1 MEDKVT
7 SLHEAAALV
16 ERGCILALGGM
27 TLYRRPV
34 ALVWELL
41 RSEPRPTNLTL
52 LCFTASYESD
62 LLIGAGMVSAVRSCY
77 FGLEVFGLAPMFTEA
92 ANEGTI
98 NVIEETEASL
108 SFGMRAH
115 LANVSFMP
123 GYAWIGTDLP
133 HLRPDVQIIEDP
145 YNPGQKLVAFPAISW
160 DVAVIHALQ
169 ADRRGNARLNANSA
183 VDGELAL
190 GATEHVIITA
200 EEIVEDFHDRV
211 EIPGAVVS
219 AVVHAPHGAW
229 PTSCYPHYPLG
240 GNEILRYIDS
250 CNRGEFSA
258 YVADLNTIESRN
270 SH

>member
-7 SLHEAAALV
+7 SLHDAASLV
-16 ERGCILALGGM
+16 ESGCTLALGGM

-34 ALVWELL
+34 ALVRALL
-41 RSEPRPTNLTL
+41 QADPRPTSMTL

-77 FGLEVFGLAPMFTEA
+77 FGMEVFGLAPMFTQA
-92 ANEGTI
+92 ANQGRIE
-98 NVIEETEASL
+98 VVEETEASL

-123 GYAWIGTDLP
+123 GYAWVGTDLP
-133 HLRPDVQIIEDP
+133 QLRPDVKIIDDP
-145 YNPGQKLVAFPAISW
+145 YDPGQKLAAFPAISW

-190 GATEHVIITA
+190 GATRHVIITT
-200 EEIVEDFHDRV
+200 EEIVDRFDERV

-219 AVVHAPHGAW
+219 AVVHTPQGAW

-240 GNEILRYIDS
+240 GSELLRYIDA
-250 CNRGEFSA
+250 CNSGQFDSYLASLAEGEDVSGG
-258 YVADLNTIESRN
+258 
-270 SH
+270 